1 MLYKAWE
8 LNILVCG
15 GSEQGGD
22 CILLLKNHC
31 LAVSINKWSQ
41 VLYWYTRTQTARALI
56 TYTVVLLKQKN
67 PNNVMNFI

>member
-15 GSEQGGD
+15 SEQGGN
-22 CILLLKNHC
+22 CIPLLKNHC

-41 VLYWYTRTQTARALI
+41 VYWYTRTQTARALI

-67 PNNVMNFI
+67 PNYVMNFI